1 MCQGAHVLQIEGLTK
16 EHRPGVRANDDIS
29 LRVEAGEVVGLL
41 GPNGAGKTTLVRQVI
56 GLSTPT
62 SGTIHIDG
70 VDVVRH
76 PEAARA
82 ACSWQPQTQVPIR
95 GLNPLQAISLV
106 AELRGASRR
115 AARHRAEELI
125 DALGIDEWSQ
135 AFGWVLSGGVAR
147 LVAFAMAAAV
157 PTKVVILDEPTN
169 DVDPLRRRLLWQQV
183 RALADGGS
191 AVLLVTHNVLEAERS
206 VDHLALLDRGRV
218 VAAGTP
224 GSMKPSAST
233 FRLELLLEPGALL
246 GDVPAYVREPV
257 VTGRR
262 LLADIDDG
270 DVEAALAWARDA
282 RQRGMVEELSIGPT
296 TLEDVY
302 VRVIEQEAAA

>member
-1 MCQGAHVLQIEGLTK
+1 VLEIENVTK

-29 LRVEAGEVVGLL
+29 LRVDAGEVVGLL

-56 GLSTPT
+56 GLSRPT
-62 SGTIHIDG
+62 AGTIRIDG

-82 ACSWQPQTQVPIR
+82 ACAWQPQTQLPIR
-95 GLNPLQAISLV
+95 GLNPVQAISLV
-106 AELRGASRR
+106 GELRGMSRR
-115 AARHRAEELI
+115 AARARAEELVA
-125 DALGIDEWSQ
+125 DLAIDEWGE

-147 LVAFAMAAAV
+147 LVAFAMAAVV

-169 DVDPLRRRLLWQQV
+169 DVDPLRRRLLWKQV
-183 RALADGGS
+183 RALADSGS

-206 VDHLALLDRGRV
+206 VDHLALLDGGRV

-224 GSMKPSAST
+224 GSMKPSAGT
-233 FRLELLLEPGALL
+233 FRLELLLEPGAALIDL
-246 GDVPAYVREPV
+246 PAFVLEPV
-257 VTGRR
+257 TTGRR
-262 LLADIDDG
+262 VLADVDDG
-270 DVEAALAWARDA
+270 DIETAIAWARDA
-282 RQRGMVEELSIGPT
+282 RQRGAVEEFSVGPT

-302 VRVIEQEAAA
+302 VRLIEHEAAA